1 ELSTSMA
8 LFLALILDRILGDPP
23 QIWSRV
29 PHPAALVGRVI
40 GWADRR
46 FNEPGASEAA
56 RKQRGLILIGGLTIG
71 ALGLGRLID
80 GVLDGLALGFIGNIV
95 LVAILLA
102 HRSLTDHVGAVAT
115 ALRQSDSGD
124 LEAARTALAR
134 IVGRD
139 VAGFDGPKIVRAA
152 IESLAEN
159 FADGVVAP
167 AFWYALLGLP
177 GILAYKAINTAD
189 SMIGYRTERHRAF
202 GYGAAWVDD
211 LVNYLPGRLSA
222 WLLRIAAR
230 LTRGARATHGQV
242 TADAR
247 QHASP
252 NAGWPE
258 AAMAHGLGIALGGPR
273 TYEGKDMDGAWLNEA
288 GERQPNA
295 DTIDAALSLA
305 NTAWVLLLVLAV
317 LFAGAMAL
325 VR

>member
-1 ELSTSMA
+1 MA

-23 QIWSRV
+23 QLWSRI
-29 PHPAALVGRVI
+29 PHPAALVGQVI

-46 FNEPGASEAA
+46 FNEAATSETA
-56 RKQRGLILIGGLTIG
+56 RKQRGLILIGGLTLG

-80 GVLDGLALGFIGNIV
+80 GVLDSLALGFIGNIV

-102 HRSLTDHVGAVAT
+102 HRSLIDHVGAVAT
-115 ALRQSDSGD
+115 ALRQSNSSD

-139 VAGFDGPKIVRAA
+139 VTGFDEPKIVRAA

-167 AFWYALLGLP
+167 AFWYALFGLP

-202 GYGAAWVDD
+202 GYGAARVDD
-211 LVNYLPGRLSA
+211 LVNYLPGRLA
-222 WLLRIAAR
+222 ANLLRIAAR
-230 LTRGARATHGQV
+230 LTRGARVAHGQV
-242 TADAR
+242 AADAR

-258 AAMAHGLGIALGGPR
+258 AAMAYGLGIALGGPR
-273 TYEGKDMDGAWLNEA
+273 TYEGGDIDGAWLNDR
-288 GERQPNA
+288 GDRGPDVN
-295 DTIDAALSLA
+295 TIDAAISLT
-305 NTAWVLLLVLAV
+305 NTAWLLLLVLAV

-325 VR
+325 VS